1 MKPSAEA
8 VADLQEEVRVAA
20 VARAEARVDRVDLRN
35 SIAVDHLR
43 DSNVAARPK
52 LNHAPISA
60 GLVPDPLRIPA
71 NANAD
76 RNDDD
81 ATANPVISMVT
92 VEAPVAPAAGAAV
105 AVADQVDQVDM
116 AAESPRPPWPSRISR
131 TSAR

>member
-20 VARAEARVDRVDLRN
+20 VARAEVRMDR
-35 SIAVDHLR
+35 LR
-43 DSNVAARPK
+43 DSNVAAPRPK

-60 GLVPDPLRIPA
+60 DLVRDPLRIPA

-81 ATANPVISMVT
+81 ATANPVISMAI
-92 VEAPVAPAAGAAV
+92 VEAPVARAAGAAV
-105 AVADQVDQVDM
+105 AVADQVDM

-131 TSAR
+131 TSVR